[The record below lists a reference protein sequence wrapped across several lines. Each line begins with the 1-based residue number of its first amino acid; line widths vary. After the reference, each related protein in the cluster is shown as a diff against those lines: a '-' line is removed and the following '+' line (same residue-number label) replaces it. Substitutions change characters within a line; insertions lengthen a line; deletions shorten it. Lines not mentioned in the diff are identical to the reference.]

1 MAFSLSMGISVLVS
15 PTGPIIYSRVVGPPG
30 QDNWQGVCCVITVV
44 QLPASPLSGNERA
57 GQRLL
62 QEVTPAGAIIEY
74 NRQGD

>member
-1 MAFSLSMGISVLVS
+1 MAFSWSMGISVLVS
-15 PTGPIIYSRVVGPPG
+15 PVGPIYSRVVSPTG
-30 QDNWQGVCCVITVV
+30 QDNWQGVCCVKTVV

-62 QEVTPAGAIIEY
+62 EEVTPAGAIIEY